1 MIITRSLRRRS
12 AVFGIA
18 LAALST
24 LAGTRVHALAS
35 AHCDAQLSESLVD
48 YGRMTRAQLQ
58 ERQPDPA
65 RASLGKR
72 RVTLTAVCAE
82 RTAMELSFQGA
93 AADDTGFRFAT
104 NDRFTLRMLDAQL
117 DGKPVRLAAPQVD
130 ATGLAPS
137 PVLRP
142 GDRMSPVDGAGL
154 AQGQRLTVQ
163 LEIEPFVGA
172 AATRVAGESRWEGAG
187 RFEVLRR

>member
-24 LAGTRVHALAS
+24 MTGTRVHAQAS
-35 AHCDAQLSESLVD
+35 ERCDAQLSESLVD
-48 YGRMTRAQLQ
+48 YGRMTRGQLL
-58 ERQPDPA
+58 ERQPDSA
-65 RASLGKR
+65 RASLGTR

-82 RTAMELSFQGA
+82 RTAMVLSFQGA
-93 AADDTGFRFAT
+93 TADDTAFRFAA
-104 NDRFTLRMLDAQL
+104 NDRFTLKVLDAQL
-117 DGKPVRLAAPQVD
+117 DGKPVRLAAAQAD
-130 ATGLAPS
+130 ATGFAAS
-137 PVLRP
+137 ASLRP

-172 AATRVAGESRWEGAG
+172 AATRVAAESRWEGAG

>member
-1 MIITRSLRRRS
+1 MTTTIRGT
-12 AVFGIA
+12 A
-18 LAALST
+18 LAALAT
-24 LAGTRVHALAS
+24 LGVLAATPVHAQAS
-35 AHCDAQLSESLVD
+35 ARCDAQLSESLVD
-48 YGRMTRAQLQ
+48 YGRTTRAQLM

-72 RVTLTAVCAE
+72 RVTLTAVCVE
-82 RTAMELSFQGA
+82 RTAMTLSFQGA
-93 AADDTGFRFAT
+93 AADDTGFRFAR
-104 NDRFTLRMLDAQL
+104 NDRFTLRILDAQL
-117 DGKPVRLAAPQVD
+117 DGKPVRLAASQVD
-130 ATGLAPS
+130 ATGVAPS

-142 GDRMSPVDGAGL
+142 GDRMSAIDGAGL

-172 AATRVAGESRWEGAG
+172 AATRVAGESTWEGAG

>member
-1 MIITRSLRRRS
+1 MTITRSLRRRG

-24 LAGTRVHALAS
+24 MAGTRVHAQAS
-35 AHCDAQLSESLVD
+35 ERCDAQLGESLVD

-65 RASLGKR
+65 RTSLGKR
-72 RVTLTAVCAE
+72 RVTLTAVCTE
-82 RTAMELSFQGA
+82 RTAMVVSFQGA
-93 AADDTGFRFAT
+93 AADDTGFRFAN
-104 NDRFTLRMLDAQL
+104 NDRFTLKILDAQL
-117 DGKPVRLAAPQVD
+117 DGKPVRLAAAQAD
-130 ATGLAPS
+130 TTGVAPS
-137 PVLRP
+137 SFLRP

-172 AATRVAGESRWEGAG
+172 AATRVAAETRWEGAG